1 MQKSEDVL
9 AGLFSRGLVWLS
21 DGFRVSLSLG
31 LHLVGPRIAYG
42 YYRTM
47 ARWLYRLFEPLRRQ
61 CEAQCRAALGAAYA
75 DDDIRQIAAESFVHR
90 SLNLADLLLANWRIR
105 AATFARYGGLVPEP
119 YRTMLLEARRQGR
132 PVIFITAYYGPFDL
146 LPLLLGYNGVPAA
159 AVYKRHANPRFD
171 AWRTR
176 IRARSGC
183 EAIPVERAVARLPEV
198 LESGGA
204 VAILSDHHAAR
215 GVPVTFMGLPTTASR
230 AVGVLAVRY
239 DAIVV
244 VAAIRRVGRPF
255 RFELRV
261 DDYFHSADWDS
272 ADDPVVCVTERYVAG
287 LERIVRGDPAQ
298 YLWTHARWG
307 KPQGDEG
314 DGDPARSAGRAAA
327 SAD

>member
-1 MQKSEDVL
+1 M
-9 AGLFSRGLVWLS
+9 GLS
-21 DGFRVSLSLG
+21 DGFRVLLSLA
-31 LHLVGPRIAYG
+31 LHLAGPRIAYG
-42 YYRTM
+42 YYRTL
-47 ARWLYRLFEPLRRQ
+47 ARWLYRLFEPLRAQ
-61 CEAQCRAALGAAYA
+61 CEGQCRAALGAAYA
-75 DDDIRQIAAESFVHR
+75 DEEIRKIAAESFVQR
-90 SLNLADLLLANWRIR
+90 SLNLADLLLANWRMR
-105 AATFARYGGLVPEP
+105 AGTFARYGGLVPEP
-119 YRTMLLEARRQGR
+119 YCTMLQEARGQGR
-132 PVIFITAYYGPFDL
+132 PVILVTAYYGPFDL

-176 IRARSGC
+176 IRTRSGC
-183 EAIPVERAVARLPEV
+183 EAIPVEQAVTRLPEV

-215 GVPVTFMGLPTTASR
+215 GVPVTFLGLPTTVSR
-230 AVGVLAVRY
+230 VVGVLAVRH

-261 DDYFHSADWDS
+261 EDYFDSADWRS
-272 ADDPVVCVTERYVAG
+272 AEDPVVCVTERYVAG

-307 KPQGDEG
+307 KINGEEG
-314 DGDPARSAGRAAA
+314 NGDPARCAGGVTA